1 MRPPPASEKLLD
13 VINNAQNNMRKLVA
27 GNNVEKAADMA
38 IAILSVIDYNEKL
51 KKDETVRSEQKSFS
65 SLSHIKFLWC

>member
-13 VINNAQNNMRKLVA
+13 VIKNAQNNMRKLVA

-38 IAILSVIDYNEKL
+38 ITILSVIDYNEKL

-65 SLSHIKFLWC
+65 SLSI

>member
-65 SLSHIKFLWC
+65 SLSHIKFLRC

>member
-38 IAILSVIDYNEKL
+38 ITILSVIDYNEKL
-51 KKDETVRSEQKSFS
+51 KKDETVRAEQKSFS
-65 SLSHIKFLWC
+65 SLSHIKFLRC

>member
-38 IAILSVIDYNEKL
+38 ITILSVIDYNEKL

-65 SLSHIKFLWC
+65 SLSI

>member
-27 GNNVEKAADMA
+27 GNNVQKAADMA
-38 IAILSVIDYNEKL
+38 ITILSVIDYNEKL
-51 KKDETVRSEQKSFS
+51 KKDETVRSEQKAFS
-65 SLSHIKFLWC
+65 SLSHIKFLRC

>member
-51 KKDETVRSEQKSFS
+51 KKDETVRAEQKSFS
-65 SLSHIKFLWC
+65 SLSHIKFLRC

>member
-38 IAILSVIDYNEKL
+38 ITILSVIDYNEKL
-51 KKDETVRSEQKSFS
+51 KKDETVRSEQKSVS
-65 SLSHIKFLWC
+65 SLSHIKFLRC

>member
-13 VINNAQNNMRKLVA
+13 VINNARNNMRKLVA
-27 GNNVEKAADMA
+27 GNNVQKAADMA
-38 IAILSVIDYNEKL
+38 ITILSVIDYNEKL

-65 SLSHIKFLWC
+65 SLSHIKFSRC

>member
-1 MRPPPASEKLLD
+1 
-13 VINNAQNNMRKLVA
+13 MRKLVA

-38 IAILSVIDYNEKL
+38 ITILSVIDYNEKL

-65 SLSHIKFLWC
+65 SLSHIKFLRC

>member
-65 SLSHIKFLWC
+65 SLSI